1 MKNIIL
7 SIKITQGDRTMN
19 LPKDKVMLLSVINT
33 ALRDKYNSLDELC
46 ESEGIDKEQII
57 KDLAEID
64 YAYKEE
70 VNQFK

>member
-1 MKNIIL
+1 
-7 SIKITQGDRTMN
+7 MN

-33 ALRDKYNSLDELC
+33 ALRDKYSSLDELC
-46 ESEGIDKEQII
+46 DSEGIDKEQII

>member
-1 MKNIIL
+1 
-7 SIKITQGDRTMN
+7 MN

-64 YAYKEE
+64 YVYNEE
-70 VNQFK
+70 LNQFK

>member
-1 MKNIIL
+1 
-7 SIKITQGDRTMN
+7 MN

-33 ALRDKYNSLDELC
+33 ALRDKYSSLDELC
-46 ESEGIDKEQII
+46 DSEGIDKEQII

-64 YAYKEE
+64 YEYKEE

>member
-57 KDLAEID
+57 IDLAEID